1 LEEEEEE
8 QDKVLV
14 DHPLVNVL
22 SADIQFHILA
32 EHPVLL

>member
-14 DHPLVNVL
+14 DHPFVNVP
-22 SADIQFHILA
+22 SVDIQFHIIA